1 MLHWLFIIFAFFFFF
16 LQSTIIFFFS
26 IYRKIIW
33 CIFPPVH
40 FMKEIFNLIPV
51 IVMYLLLL
59 VFPSNKLS
67 FGSYQVSY
75 LFIESLIYFLFF
87 LLLFVDLY
95 FFKLKLSWH
104 HLSFVLARVTVQHF
118 KQPDFT
124 VKSVVLNCEQI
135 KTTSERRHQNMRW
148 MFILLSCSLFFFL
161 LDECERMTI
170 SFIFL
175 ILLCHSTVAHR
186 LRFNYEVWEKWIK
199 GGFISSTTFGNAQ
212 DWPVCSGSS

>member
-1 MLHWLFIIFAFFFFF
+1 MQSGNTVCLLSLNRERRRLNPKMEIVQCQDEEAIVTSHNMYVPLCCIGCSSSLLFFFF

-148 MFILLSCSLFFFL
+148 MFILLSVMQPFF
-161 LDECERMTI
+161 
-170 SFIFL
+170 
-175 ILLCHSTVAHR
+175 
-186 LRFNYEVWEKWIK
+186 
-199 GGFISSTTFGNAQ
+199 SS
-212 DWPVCSGSS
+212 